1 MGKKSMR
8 QWFKEHMDRSK
19 KLADDF
25 KKDGINVDMNE
36 KTGEIIINMESL
48 KEYFENKK
56 END

>member
-1 MGKKSMR
+1 
-8 QWFKEHMDRSK
+8 MDRSK